1 MEQARRGEQPV
12 AEWRNIMKRLC
23 RELITPSWRR
33 RHLSSADPLRHA
45 RIVTDPE
52 KLAYLTAEVEKR
64 RANSKANEDA
74 ASRRERMALLS

>member
-1 MEQARRGEQPV
+1 
-12 AEWRNIMKRLC
+12 MKRMC
-23 RELITPSWRR
+23 RELITPSCRR
-33 RHLSSADPLRHA
+33 RQLSSADPLRHA

-74 ASRRERMALLS
+74 ASTSERMALLS

>member
-1 MEQARRGEQPV
+1 
-12 AEWRNIMKRLC
+12 MKRMC

-52 KLAYLTAEVEKR
+52 KLAYLNAEVEKR

-74 ASRRERMALLS
+74 SRRERMALLR

>member
-1 MEQARRGEQPV
+1 
-12 AEWRNIMKRLC
+12 MKRMC

-52 KLAYLTAEVEKR
+52 KLAYLNAEVEKQK
-64 RANSKANEDA
+64 ANSKANED
-74 ASRRERMALLS
+74 ASRRERMALLR